1 MRMSPHKNPPVR
13 KHRRMALK
21 ILRWITL
28 LFLVAVGAALG
39 LMGGLVWSMSR
50 MVPANPNQLNF
61 RPVESTR
68 IFSSDGVVLA
78 TLGDEKRSVVK
89 LDDIPQNLQ
98 QATVA
103 IEDKRFYDHIGF
115 DPIGIVRSVV
125 ANIRGGQYDQGAST
139 ITQQLARN
147 VYLSNKKTLARK
159 LQEVALAMALERK
172 FTKQQILEFYLN
184 EVYYG
189 SGAYGVQSAAR
200 IYFRKPVNDL
210 TLSEAATIAGLTQ
223 RPTSYSPF
231 NNLDAAIG
239 RRNVVLRN
247 MLEQGKISQSEFDE
261 ARASKLRLG
270 PKPRNE
276 RWKAPFFVQYVLK
289 QVGAEYGESNI
300 YHGGLQIYTTLDYR
314 MQETADQAV
323 REGVAR
329 NRWRRVGEGALV
341 AMDPQTG
348 FVRAM
353 VGGTDFY
360 QRQFNVATQ
369 GTPQPG
375 STFKPIVYV
384 AALQNNMSP
393 YDRMEDSPIL
403 INIPG
408 KGAKWWPENY
418 THRYTRSR
426 MQLKRA
432 LANSVNTV
440 AVRVAKAVGIDEVI
454 KYAHALGITSQLD
467 PTLSLA
473 LGSAAISPLQM
484 SQVYCAFA
492 NGGYAVKPVCLS
504 KIATSD
510 GSTLKEYTPT
520 LTKVMSDETATN
532 IDMMLRA
539 VVQEGTG
546 APVRGYVAE
555 ARGKTGT
562 TSEDRSAWFI
572 GYTKEIVT
580 AVWVGNP
587 TPIPMNQ
594 VWGGNVCGPIWGSF
608 MRQAVPR
615 QREYLAKKGS
625 HSKQVVAAA
634 SEQQEPPRRRA
645 QRAESTVTLRIC
657 DTTGLIARRRCP
669 SWHTET
675 FKRNEAPSVYCDVH
689 VPHNDTPNEP
699 SQDQDTTSGAYAS
712 PETQPV
718 SEIRT
723 EQPARTRSAAYVN
736 VLVCAD
742 TGMIANTNCPHVVRR
757 RYREDLQPTQLCNR
771 H

>member
-1 MRMSPHKNPPVR
+1 MRARRRMSFR
-13 KHRRMALK
+13 

-28 LFLVAVGAALG
+28 LFLVLVGAGLG

-50 MVPANPNQLNF
+50 MVPANPSQLNF
-61 RPVESTR
+61 RPVDSTR
-68 IFSSDGVVLA
+68 IYSSDGVVLA

-89 LDDIPQNLQ
+89 LGDIPKSLQ

-103 IEDKRFYDHIGF
+103 IEDKRFYDHMGF
-115 DPIGIVRSVV
+115 DPIGIARAVW
-125 ANIRGGQYDQGAST
+125 ANIRGRQYDQGAST

-200 IYFRKPVNDL
+200 IYFHKPVSDL
-210 TLSEAATIAGLTQ
+210 TISESATIAGLTQ
-223 RPTSYSPF
+223 RPTDYSPF
-231 NNLDAAIG
+231 NDMEAAVG
-239 RRNVVLRN
+239 RRNVVLKN
-247 MLEQGKISQSEFDE
+247 MLAQGKITEQEYDE

-270 PKPRNE
+270 PRPRNE
-276 RWKAPFFVQYVLK
+276 RWKAPYFVQYVLK
-289 QVGAEYGESNI
+289 QVSSEYGESNI
-300 YHGGLQIYTTLDYR
+300 FHGGLQIYTTLDYR
-314 MQETADQAV
+314 MQKKAEEAV
-323 REGVAR
+323 REGVER

-353 VGGTDFY
+353 VGGTDFSKS
-360 QRQFNVATQ
+360 QFNVATQ

-375 STFKPIVYV
+375 STFKPIVYT
-384 AALQNNMSP
+384 AAMQNNMSP
-393 YDRMEDSPIL
+393 YDRMEDRPIL
-403 INIPG
+403 LDTPG
-408 KGAKWWPENY
+408 GGKKWWPENY

-426 MQLKRA
+426 MQLKYA
-432 LANSVNTV
+432 LADSVNTV
-440 AVRVAKAVGIDEVI
+440 AVRVARAVGVDEVI
-454 KYAHALGITSQLD
+454 KYARALGITSQLD

-473 LGSAAISPLQM
+473 LGSAAIPPIEM

-492 NGGYAVKPVCLS
+492 NGGYAVKPLS
-504 KIATSD
+504 ITKIVTSD
-510 GSTLKEYTPT
+510 GGVLKEYTPT
-520 LTKVMSDETATN
+520 LTKVMTDESAKN
-532 IDMMLRA
+532 MDMMLRA
-539 VVQEGTG
+539 VVTMGTG
-546 APVRGYVAE
+546 TPVRRYVAE

-587 TPIPMNQ
+587 KPIPMNN

-608 MRQAVPR
+608 MQEAVPR
-615 QREYLAKKGS
+615 QKEYLARKGP
-625 HSKQVVAAA
+625 QARQIVASA
-634 SEQQEPPRRRA
+634 SEQTEQSERPRRRS
-645 QRAESTVTLRIC
+645 AESDATVSLRIC

-675 FKRNEAPSVYCDVH
+675 FKRSEAPSAYCDVH
-689 VPHNDTPNEP
+689 VGRQENSYDTPDGDTSETGGAP
-699 SQDQDTTSGAYAS
+699 SQT
-712 PETQPV
+712 PQPV
-718 SEIRT
+718 NETRT
-723 EQPARTRSAAYVN
+723 EEPRASQASYVN

-742 TGMIANTNCPHVVRR
+742 TGLIANTNCPHVVRR
-757 RYREDLQPTQLCNR
+757 RYREDLQPTQLCTR